1 MVVQRSP
8 RRGEVWLADF
18 SPVIGHE
25 QGGRRPGLVLSID
38 EFNHGPAGLITILPI
53 TSRFRGIPIHI
64 LVDPVDPPEAGL
76 QLRSAIM
83 PEMIRSVSIE
93 RLLHPLGRVSKETLQ
108 QASAHVM
115 MLLGLESME

>member
-38 EFNHGPAGLITILPI
+38 EFNRGPAGLITILPI
-53 TSRFRGIPIHI
+53 TSRIGGIPINV
-64 LVDPVDPPEAGL
+64 LVDPPEAGL
-76 QLRSAIM
+76 QLPSAIM